1 MIGDMKNLKATA
13 RLYDSILRTVAE
25 GPISANKLAKWTTSS
40 STRHRF
46 EEALAFAVA
55 DGEVKVVD
63 TPNGLGRLVQSAR
76 KGAKVGRREAT
87 PGWSAREGAKV
98 GRREAT
104 PDDMKEPKAIARL
117 HAAIVRKVAEGPIS
131 KSDLKKATTA
141 SSTRHRF
148 DEALASAIADGMIE
162 VVDSPNGRGH
172 SVQSV

>member
-1 MIGDMKNLKATA
+1 MIGDMKNLKAIA

-25 GPISANKLAKWTTSS
+25 GPIAANKLAKWTTSS

-87 PGWSAREGAKV
+87 PGFED
-98 GRREAT
+98 EAT
-104 PDDMKEPKAIARL
+104 KVARL

-148 DEALASAIADGMIE
+148 EEALAFAVADGE
-162 VVDSPNGRGH
+162 VKVVDSPNGRGY
-172 SVQSV
+172 SVQPV